1 MGTFFDEA
9 GPTMAVPFPFLFVGI
24 NLGQHPLIGPFG
36 PWGLFQISISLVTD
50 TTYPIYPVIATIL
63 ILFLL
68 IVLAVWRFQKH
79 EF

>member
-24 NLGQHPLIGPFG
+24 NLSQHPIIGQFG
-36 PWGLFQISISLVTD
+36 PWGLFQVSISLVSGGN
-50 TTYPIYPVIATIL
+50 YPIYPVIATVL
-63 ILFLL
+63 ILFIL
-68 IVLAVWRFQKH
+68 IILANWRFKKY